1 MSKIANYLRGH
12 LLGEID
18 FRPDVRQAYINDAGI
33 LSLAPEM
40 IVAPRNTDDIRKTAR
55 LSWQLAERGHVQAI
69 TARGSGR
76 GTTGGA
82 IGRGAIAD
90 MSRHMNNV
98 FEYDAKQ
105 RLVRLQPG
113 TTIGTLRQALSLQG
127 VNIPPLDG
135 LDARRTVGGAIA
147 DNLAGLASGKYGDLS
162 AFISQLEIVLAN
174 GDILQTGPLGRREL
188 SRKKGLQNLEGDI
201 YRGIDAIIDE
211 YHDVIAAL
219 PEYDKSGYSSI
230 ASVKRGNQF
239 DLTPLFIGAQGT
251 LGIISEMILRTEF
264 RSQSNEVFALVFAS
278 ASMAN
283 DAMRILRDSGA
294 AFAEYF
300 DAQLFS
306 AAAAAG
312 RHFDWF
318 GLDGADPQAVIIA
331 GFDDFN
337 ARTRARNLKKIQK
350 TFSSAEG
357 VKFVSSEDATDDA
370 LLSALD
376 VARYAELPD
385 KSPAFA
391 PHLYSDIYIPAARF
405 DEFTKALTVL
415 AGRLHCNMPIS
426 GHVLTETYTVHPV
439 LSLRQVG
446 DKQKLFKIF
455 DELSNLAVKYD
466 GALIGQAAEG
476 RIAAHFAYKHLD
488 VRTREM
494 YAAIKKVFDPLGIMN
509 PGVKVGDNL
518 RSLTASVN
526 GDVLPQV

>member
-18 FRPDVRQAYINDAGI
+18 FRPDVRQAYINDAGV

-82 IGRGAIAD
+82 IGRGTIAD

-188 SRKKGLQNLEGDI
+188 SRKKGLQSLEGDI
-201 YRGIDAIIDE
+201 YRGIDTIIDE
-211 YHDVIAAL
+211 YQDVINAL
-219 PEYDKSGYSSI
+219 SEYDKSGYSAI

-264 RSQSNEVFALVFAS
+264 RSQSNEVLALVFAS
-278 ASMAN
+278 ASVAN

-294 AFAEYF
+294 AFAEYLMP
-300 DAQLFS
+300 ALALVISKKSRRHS
-306 AAAAAG
+306 AAPRESNSFLAMTRPMTRCCQHLMLLAIPNCLTKT
-312 RHFDWF
+312 RLLHR
-318 GLDGADPQAVIIA
+318 ICIA
-331 GFDDFN
+331 IFIFQLLVSM
-337 ARTRARNLKKIQK
+337 NL
-350 TFSSAEG
+350 
-357 VKFVSSEDATDDA
+357 
-370 LLSALD
+370 L
-376 VARYAELPD
+376 
-385 KSPAFA
+385 
-391 PHLYSDIYIPAARF
+391 
-405 DEFTKALTVL
+405 
-415 AGRLHCNMPIS
+415 
-426 GHVLTETYTVHPV
+426 
-439 LSLRQVG
+439 
-446 DKQKLFKIF
+446 
-455 DELSNLAVKYD
+455 
-466 GALIGQAAEG
+466 
-476 RIAAHFAYKHLD
+476 KH
-488 VRTREM
+488 
-494 YAAIKKVFDPLGIMN
+494 
-509 PGVKVGDNL
+509 
-518 RSLTASVN
+518 
-526 GDVLPQV
+526 